1 VFCRQSHLGRE
12 RRPVGSNGTPG
23 VARAAGPEKT
33 SAAVR
38 PAKRRL
44 LVPAAVVVG
53 TLLLTGCSS
62 ETNAQWK
69 RLGLPEGASD
79 RTEAMKS
86 LWIGAWIAALVIGVM
101 VWGLILYAVVRY
113 RKRNDEAPRQTR
125 YNLPL
130 EVLYTLAPFAIIGV
144 LFFYTVEH
152 GNEITKMS
160 DNPSHTINV
169 VGQQWQW
176 TFNYKDTVDG
186 QQGVWE
192 TGTLDKPAELWLP
205 QGESVHF
212 DLTSPDVIHSFWVP
226 SFYFKLDVIPGRTNK
241 LELTPTKT
249 GTFAGKC
256 AELCGLYHSRMVFT
270 VKVVT
275 PDEYKAHLEDLAR
288 RGQTGA
294 ATGGQDA
301 TTIPGHPA
309 KEGEK

>member
-1 VFCRQSHLGRE
+1 MAG
-12 RRPVGSNGTPG
+12 P
-23 VARAAGPEKT
+23 ARAT
-33 SAAVR
+33 R

-44 LVPAAVVVG
+44 LAAAATVLG
-53 TLLLTGCSS
+53 TVLLTGCSS
-62 ETNAQWK
+62 ETTEQWK
-69 RLGLPEGASD
+69 RLGLPEAASD
-79 RTEAMKS
+79 RTEAVRS
-86 LWIGAWIAALVIGVM
+86 LWIGAWIAALIIGVA
-101 VWGLILYAVVRY
+101 VWALILYVVVRY
-113 RKRNDEAPRQTR
+113 RKRNDEAPKQVR

-152 GNEITKMS
+152 GNQITRMS
-160 DNPSHTINV
+160 GTPQHTVNV

-176 TFNYKDTVDG
+176 TFNYKEQVNG
-186 QQGVWE
+186 QEGVWE

-205 QGESVHF
+205 VNESVHF

-241 LELTPTKT
+241 FEVTPTKT

-256 AELCGLYHSRMVFT
+256 AELCGLYHSRMIFS

-275 PDEYKAHLEDLAR
+275 RAEYDQHLKELAD

-294 ATGGQDA
+294 AVGGKDA
-301 TTIPGHPA
+301 TTIPGHGEQ
-309 KEGEK
+309 EGGK

>member
-1 VFCRQSHLGRE
+1 
-12 RRPVGSNGTPG
+12 VGSNGTPG
-23 VARAAGPEKT
+23 VDERAVGSARAT
-33 SAAVR
+33 R

-44 LVPAAVVVG
+44 LVGSGVVLG

-62 ETNAQWK
+62 ATTEQWK

-86 LWIGAWIAALVIGVM
+86 LWIGAWIAALIVGVM
-101 VWGLILYAVVRY
+101 VWALILYVVVRY
-113 RKRNDEAPRQTR
+113 RKRNEEAPRQVR

-152 GNEITKMS
+152 GDKITAMS
-160 DNPSHTINV
+160 SSPQHTINV

-205 QGESVHF
+205 VNESVHF

-241 LELTPTKT
+241 FELTPTKT

-256 AELCGLYHSRMVFT
+256 AELCGLYHSRMWFT
-270 VKVVT
+270 VKIVT
-275 PDEYKAHLEDLAR
+275 RDEYDAHLRELAA

-294 ATGGQDA
+294 ATGGQNA
-301 TTIPGHPA
+301 TTIPGTGQQ
-309 KEGEK
+309 EGTK

>member
-1 VFCRQSHLGRE
+1 
-12 RRPVGSNGTPG
+12 VGSNGTSG
-23 VARAAGPEKT
+23 VVAQAAGQQTRAA
-33 SAAVR
+33 SR

-79 RTEAMKS
+79 RTEAVRS
-86 LWIGAWIAALVIGVM
+86 LWIGAWIAALVVGVM
-101 VWGLILYAVVRY
+101 VWGLILFAVVRY
-113 RKRNDEAPRQTR
+113 RRRSEDAPRQTR

-152 GNEITKMS
+152 GNVITKNS
-160 DNPSHTINV
+160 GASTHQINV

-192 TGTLDKPAELWLP
+192 TGTLDQPAELVLP
-205 QGESVHF
+205 VNESVEF
-212 DLTSPDVIHSFWVP
+212 ELTSPDVIHSFWVP
-226 SFYFKLDVIPGRTNK
+226 AFYFKLDVIPGRTGK
-241 LELTPTKT
+241 FELTPTKT

-256 AELCGLYHSRMVFT
+256 AELCGLYHSRMIFT
-270 VKVVT
+270 VRVVT
-275 PDEYKAHLEDLAR
+275 ADEYQAHLRELAAK
-288 RGQTGA
+288 GQTGA
-294 ATGGQDA
+294 AIGGQDA
-301 TTIPGHPA
+301 TTIPGHGEQ
-309 KEGEK
+309 EGEK

>member
-1 VFCRQSHLGRE
+1 M
-12 RRPVGSNGTPG
+12 GSNGTPG
-23 VARAAGPEKT
+23 VVARAAGLGKT
-33 SAAVR
+33 RAAAR

-62 ETNAQWK
+62 ETTAQWK

-79 RTEAMKS
+79 RTEAVRS
-86 LWIGAWIAALVIGVM
+86 LWIGAWIAALLVGVM
-101 VWGLILYAVVRY
+101 VWGLLLYAVVRY
-113 RKRNDEAPRQTR
+113 RRRNEEAPRQVR

-152 GNEITKMS
+152 GDKITAMS
-160 DNPSHTINV
+160 DHPSHTINV

-186 QQGVWE
+186 NEGVWE
-192 TGTLDKPAELWLP
+192 TGTLEKPAELWLP
-205 QGESVHF
+205 ANESVQF
-212 DLTSPDVIHSFWVP
+212 DLSSPDVIHSFWVP
-226 SFYFKLDVIPGRTNK
+226 AFYFKRDVIPGRSSSF
-241 LELTPTKT
+241 ELTPTKT
-249 GTFAGKC
+249 GTFAGRC

-275 PDEYKAHLEDLAR
+275 PDEYQAHLRDLVAK
-288 RGQTGA
+288 GQTGA

-301 TTIPGHPA
+301 TTIPGHGEQ
-309 KEGEK
+309 EGEK

>member
-1 VFCRQSHLGRE
+1 ML
-12 RRPVGSNGTPG
+12 
-23 VARAAGPEKT
+23 
-33 SAAVR
+33 
-38 PAKRRL
+38 
-44 LVPAAVVVG
+44 G

-62 ETNAQWK
+62 ETTEQWK

-79 RTEAMKS
+79 RTEAVRS
-86 LWIGAWIAALVIGVM
+86 LWIGAWIAALIVGVM
-101 VWGLILYAVVRY
+101 VWALILWVVVRY
-113 RKRNDEAPRQTR
+113 RKRTDDAPKQVR

-144 LFFYTVEH
+144 LFYYTVEH
-152 GNEITKMS
+152 GNQITAMS
-160 DNPSHTINV
+160 NQSQHTINV

-176 TFNYKDTVDG
+176 TFNYKENVDG
-186 QQGVWE
+186 QEGVWE

-205 QGESVHF
+205 VNESVQF

-241 LELTPTKT
+241 FELTPTKT

-256 AELCGLYHSRMVFT
+256 AELCGLYHSRMIFS

-275 PDEYKAHLEDLAR
+275 RAEYDAHLRELAAK
-288 RGQTGA
+288 GQTGA

-301 TTIPGHPA
+301 TTIPGHGSE
-309 KEGEK
+309 EGEK

>member
-1 VFCRQSHLGRE
+1 
-12 RRPVGSNGTPG
+12 VGSNGTPG
-23 VARAAGPEKT
+23 VRAAGLKRT
-33 SAAVR
+33 SAKAR

-44 LVPAAVVVG
+44 LVPVAVAVG
-53 TLLLTGCSS
+53 TLLLTGCSP
-62 ETNAQWK
+62 ETTAQWK
-69 RLGLPEGASD
+69 RLGLPVGASD
-79 RTEAMKS
+79 RTEAMES
-86 LWIGAWIAALVIGVM
+86 LWIGAWIAALMVGVL
-101 VWGLILYAVVRY
+101 VWGLILYASVRY
-113 RKRNDEAPRQTR
+113 YRRNEDAPRQTR

-144 LFFYTVEH
+144 LFFYTIEH
-152 GNEITKMS
+152 GNEITARS
-160 DNPSHTINV
+160 DNPNHTINV

-205 QGESVHF
+205 INESVQF

-241 LELTPTKT
+241 FELTPTKT

-256 AELCGLYHSRMVFT
+256 AELCGLYHSRMVFS

-275 PDEYKAHLEDLAR
+275 ADEYQAHLRDLAAK
-288 RGQTGA
+288 GQTGA
-294 ATGGQDA
+294 ATGGKDA
-301 TTIPGHPA
+301 TTIPGHG
-309 KEGEK
+309 EGEK

>member
-1 VFCRQSHLGRE
+1 
-12 RRPVGSNGTPG
+12 VGSNGTPG
-23 VARAAGPEKT
+23 VDERAAGFA
-33 SAAVR
+33 SATR
-38 PAKRRL
+38 PGKRRL
-44 LVPAAVVVG
+44 LVGTGVVLG

-62 ETNAQWK
+62 ATTEQWK

-79 RTEAMKS
+79 RTEAVRS
-86 LWIGAWIAALVIGVM
+86 LWIGAWIAALIVGVM
-101 VWGLILYAVVRY
+101 VWALILYVVVRY
-113 RKRNDEAPRQTR
+113 RRRSEDAPKQVR

-144 LFFYTVEH
+144 LFYYTVEH
-152 GNEITKMS
+152 GNQDTAMS
-160 DNPSHTINV
+160 NSSQHTVNV

-186 QQGVWE
+186 QEGVWE

-205 QGESVHF
+205 VNESVHF
-212 DLTSPDVIHSFWVP
+212 ELTSPDVIHSFWVP
-226 SFYFKLDVIPGRTNK
+226 AFYFKLDVIPGRTNR

-270 VKVVT
+270 VRVVT
-275 PDEYKAHLEDLAR
+275 ADEYQAHLRELAAK
-288 RGQTGA
+288 GQTGA

-301 TTIPGHPA
+301 TTIPGHG
-309 KEGEK
+309 KQEGEK

>member
-1 VFCRQSHLGRE
+1 MAG
-12 RRPVGSNGTPG
+12 P
-23 VARAAGPEKT
+23 ARAT
-33 SAAVR
+33 R

-44 LVPAAVVVG
+44 LAAAATVLGAVA
-53 TLLLTGCSS
+53 LTGCSS
-62 ETNAQWK
+62 ETTEQWK
-69 RLGLPEGASD
+69 RLGLPEAASD
-79 RTEAMKS
+79 RTEAVRS
-86 LWIGAWIAALVIGVM
+86 LWIGAWIAALIVGVA
-101 VWGLILYAVVRY
+101 VWALILYVVVRY
-113 RKRNDEAPRQTR
+113 RKRSDEAPRQVR

-160 DNPSHTINV
+160 ATPQHTVNA

-176 TFNYKDTVDG
+176 TFNYKDQVNG
-186 QQGVWE
+186 QDGVWE

-205 QGESVHF
+205 VNESVHF

-241 LELTPTKT
+241 FEVTPTKT

-256 AELCGLYHSRMVFT
+256 AELCGLYHSRMTFT

-275 PDEYKAHLEDLAR
+275 RAEYDQHLKELAD

-294 ATGGQDA
+294 AVGGQDA
-301 TTIPGHPA
+301 TTIPGHGEQ
-309 KEGEK
+309 EGEK